1 MRTLI
6 ATLCFGALALAS
18 LAGHAQS
25 PYRLNNLE
33 KQPIPRAE
41 FYRLWRNVALGNC
54 SKALQQKYES
64 PEACRKQVL
73 ERAPACTAG
82 MMDKTPEKVASFDLS
97 TELAREYLACAMA
110 GGAGS

>member
-6 ATLCFGALALAS
+6 STAIFCILS
-18 LAGHAQS
+18 LAGLPGQAQS

-73 ERAPACTAG
+73 ERAPACATG

-97 TELAREYLACAMA
+97 SELARQYLSCTM
-110 GGAGS
+110 GAGATP